1 MSLMVKQVAQAVG
14 LPARTVRYYDHI
26 GLASPSERSPAGY
39 RLYSPADEGKLRFV
53 RQAKGLGFTLD
64 EIRELLGAAESGCC
78 GAVVPEITRLL
89 EKKVAEIDRR
99 IGELRTFRYRL
110 VDYAEGRGGGC
121 GCQGH
126 GAFCGCLNDVPLAEL
141 SQMGSETQLGHT
153 AADTQLGQ
161 TAAETGLSQRDPDTG
176 CECCNTG
183 NGAMREAERSAP
195 PVAEPSAGCGCGE
208 AGGNCGCH
216 AGRAVET
223 GSPEGAAA
231 T

>member
-1 MSLMVKQVAQAVG
+1 MSLMVKQVAEAVG
-14 LPARTVRYYDHI
+14 LPSRTVRYYDHI
-26 GLASPSERSPAGY
+26 GLASPSERSAAGY
-39 RLYSPADEGKLRFV
+39 RLYSPEDEGKLRFV
-53 RQAKGLGFTLD
+53 RQAKGLGFSLD
-64 EIRELLGAAESGCC
+64 EIRELLGAAENGCC

-141 SQMGSETQLGHT
+141 GQTGAATQLS
-153 AADTQLGQ
+153 Q

-183 NGAMREAERSAP
+183 NGTTREAERSAP
-195 PVAEPSAGCGCGE
+195 PGAEPSAGCGCGE
-208 AGGNCGCH
+208 AGGSCGCH